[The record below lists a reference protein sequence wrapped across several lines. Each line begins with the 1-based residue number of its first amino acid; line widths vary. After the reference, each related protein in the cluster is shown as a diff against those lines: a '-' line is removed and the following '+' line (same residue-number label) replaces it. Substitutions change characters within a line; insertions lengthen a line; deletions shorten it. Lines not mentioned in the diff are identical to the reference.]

1 MTAAEVSLDCTGP
14 ATVAVLRTRDGR
26 IEHLRFDG
34 ASELLSGVYQ
44 ADDGHLLTGRAALD
58 ASVSD
63 PTRFVAAPLH
73 LLATAP
79 SPGTE
84 SASPIAIVAALLG
97 RVREQ
102 ATEAAGAPVVRA
114 VVVVPPS
121 WGPQRRT
128 RLRDAAHRAGLTDI
142 DIVDAATAL
151 ARHHAGPPK
160 AGEHRILVLRL
171 AGPDADAT
179 ILNLNDRGFDILATI
194 SNADV
199 VALDATALTDSAVAL
214 TTQALTAAD
223 LDSSTITTT
232 VLLVPDAQVSIL
244 AAGLRQLGI
253 TATIR
258 TAGNADTTLGGLA
271 AITGQTVTA
280 PRRLRQARH
289 AVAAAIPL
297 PGAAALVWLL
307 LHTAIYP
314 LSPLAEQ
321 ISPIPTDHV
330 LTLWP
335 AWSMVSVLVY
345 FGAIAIALRRADQ
358 RLRRSTQDTEAERRV
373 ILARGLHITAGA
385 AAAAGIVAAM
395 LGGTTYPT
403 IPVGQLLLWAVG
415 PAVFLAGIAVVIA
428 SLIRDGHT
436 SALRWQIWLRIP
448 NTTAVLATAGLLLI
462 HADLYARLNWPTVL
476 ADLSIG
482 GTPRVPTGLDR
493 LGAIAVALAVLPLL
507 IRRTRQQVLV
517 SPLIIA
523 VIVLTH
529 SYTNSSFV
537 IGALLLAISMW
548 WITRIRPAAA
558 YSDPHHPASILAA
571 DIEPATP
578 ATT

>member
-1 MTAAEVSLDCTGP
+1 MTAVEVSLDCTGP

-26 IEHLRFDG
+26 IEQLRFDG
-34 ASELLSGVYQ
+34 AAELPSGVYQ

-63 PTRFVAAPLH
+63 PTRFVAGPLH
-73 LLATAP
+73 VLATAP
-79 SPGTE
+79 SPGTDG
-84 SASPIAIVAALLG
+84 ASPIAIVAALLG
-97 RVREQ
+97 RVRAQ

-114 VVVVPPS
+114 VVMVPPS

-151 ARHHAGPPK
+151 ARHHAGPPT

-199 VALDATALTDSAVAL
+199 VALDATALTNSAVAL

-271 AITGQTVTA
+271 ITGQTVTA

-297 PGAAALVWLL
+297 PGAAALLWLL

-330 LTLWP
+330 ISLWP

-345 FGAIAIALRRADQ
+345 FGAVAIALRRADQ

-373 ILARGLHITAGA
+373 ILARGLRITAGA
-385 AAAAGIVAAM
+385 AATAGIVAAM

-403 IPVGQLLLWAVG
+403 IPVAQLLLWAVG
-415 PAVFLAGIAVVIA
+415 PAVFLAGIAFVIA

-462 HADLYARLNWPTVL
+462 HADLYGRLNWPTVL

-482 GTPRVPTGLDR
+482 GNPRVPTGLDR

-529 SYTNSSFV
+529 TYTNTSFV
-537 IGALLLAISMW
+537 IGVLLLAISLW

-558 YSDPHHPASILAA
+558 YSDPHHPASVLAA
-571 DIEPATP
+571 DLEPATP